1 MARGHSRSR
10 SESSGLTVRSLDEVR
25 TPPSVA
31 NAFRADPEAS
41 LKGLFE
47 SGDRIRLFDG
57 GEGIPL
63 RVSQVKDRSVI
74 ALDKEGL
81 PVRLVLEKDSGGRVV
96 GLKEPGRGG
105 RRVA

>member
-10 SESSGLTVRSLDEVR
+10 SEASGLTVRSLDEVR

-31 NAFRADPEAS
+31 NAFRGDPGAS

-63 RVSQVKDRSVI
+63 RVSQVKDRSVVAI
-74 ALDKEGL
+74 DKGGL
-81 PVRLVLEKDSGGRVV
+81 PVRLVLEKDSEGRVV
-96 GLKEPGRGG
+96 GLKEPGRSG